1 MQADTHLAVAMASE
15 RSFGLVFAAIFTLLA
30 ALVLLRG
37 QDPAQR
43 ASPEPQSARA
53 FGPVGPSSR
62 NRANTAAANSLHCGR
77 GLRQLVM
84 MLIYFVRARE
94 GEGAWR

>member
-30 ALVLLRG
+30 ALALLRG

-43 ASPEPQSARA
+43 ASPEPQPAEPLA
-53 FGPVGPSSR
+53 LM
-62 NRANTAAANSLHCGR
+62 ANTAAANSHRGGR

-84 MLIYFVRARE
+84 MLIYFVRALE
-94 GEGAWR
+94 GEGVWR